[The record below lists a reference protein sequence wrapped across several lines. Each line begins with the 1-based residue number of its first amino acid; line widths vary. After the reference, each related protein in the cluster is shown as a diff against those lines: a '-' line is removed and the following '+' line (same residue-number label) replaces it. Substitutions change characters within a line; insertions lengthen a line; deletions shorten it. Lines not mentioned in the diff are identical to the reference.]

1 MTGMEALMTTL
12 RGRAGEAPYK
22 AIKRQERTRKL
33 SYTKLK
39 KQNPFT
45 RAANIEPNFHVSN
58 ENDSEVII

>member
-1 MTGMEALMTTL
+1 MEDD
-12 RGRAGEAPYK
+12 RYGSIDDYIERSPYK